1 MRDGFGIPHIRA
13 GSAADAWFAMGL
25 ACAQDRLFQMEYDRR
40 RAAGRWAEIA
50 GPAAVAGDVL
60 ARRLNI
66 TEAAQAD
73 IAVMSAPVRAMFE
86 AYADGV
92 NEVISAAHAQAET
105 GHAPAETGHAPAETG
120 HRPAG
125 LAGAAIEPWQPWH
138 SVAAYKV
145 RHILMGQW
153 QYKLTEAMVLARAGA
168 EVFGQLD
175 IEIPGRLDAQR
186 AAGRPAG
193 RDDRRSQR

>member
-1 MRDGFGIPHIRA
+1 MIDFSGVSGLRDEVLLVRDSFGVPHIQA
-13 GSAADAWFAMGL
+13 SSAADAWFAMGL

-40 RAAGRWAEIA
+40 RATGQWAEIA
-50 GPAAVAGDVL
+50 GPAAVPGDVL

-86 AYADGV
+86 AYARGV
-92 NEVISAAHAQAET
+92 NEVIGA
-105 GHAPAETGHAPAETG
+105 GNGPAETGHGPAGTGHGPAGTGHGPAE
-120 HRPAG
+120 
-125 LAGAAIEPWQPWH
+125 LAGAGIEPWQPWH

-168 EVFGQLD
+168 EAFGQLD
-175 IEIPGRLDAQR
+175 KIGRAHV
-186 AAGRPAG
+186 
-193 RDDRRSQR
+193 